1 MKKYHPFFLS
11 VTAAL
16 AGCGG
21 GDSLIGDVTLNNEVQ
36 TISEGRYVTYTLP
49 KGQYNAQ
56 ISSSNNGIII
66 EWIGGSNCA
75 TSAEVKSYDFTCT
88 LSQQGQLKIS
98 NPTLLHLGGDEI
110 VTIKIVQK

>member
-1 MKKYHPFFLS
+1 MKKYHPFFLA

-21 GDSLIGDVTLNNEVQ
+21 GDSLTGDVTLNNEVQ

-66 EWIGGSNCA
+66 EWIGGSNSA
-75 TSAEVKSYDFTCT
+75 T
-88 LSQQGQLKIS
+88 
-98 NPTLLHLGGDEI
+98 
-110 VTIKIVQK
+110 